1 MGYHS
6 NSRPFVNH
14 PIFDHLK
21 SGNWS
26 FKVQSLQQIFSW
38 FIVWQIEILKYFL
51 TISGRTGKPRKAR
64 NNDESSSEE
73 DDTNSVTI
81 DEEDE
86 SENVNKKEVKAQA
99 PVADIEDTVGDID
112 MRTKKMEALD
122 KTK

>member
-1 MGYHS
+1 MVVFGCS
-6 NSRPFVNH
+6 FVC
-14 PIFDHLK
+14 
-21 SGNWS
+21 
-26 FKVQSLQQIFSW
+26 QIK
-38 FIVWQIEILKYFL
+38 ILKYFL

-86 SENVNKKEVKAQA
+86 SENVYKKEVEAI
-99 PVADIEDTVGDID
+99 ADIEDTVGDVD